1 MYWLYLPARR
11 GPRILEGMAR
21 SGLGAFLRSRRERI
35 TPADVGLPAGR
46 RRRTPGL
53 RREEVAQLA
62 FISTEYYTRL
72 EQARGPSPSREVLA
86 GLARALRLSDAERD
100 HLHHLAGVPQAP
112 PPGPSR
118 EVRPS
123 ILDLVRRLPLA
134 AATVNSAIFEVLA
147 WNDLAAALMEDF
159 STVPPRDRNL
169 ARRAF
174 LGPHPDGRRL
184 YGVSD
189 AEEFAHSVAVGLR
202 TATARYPD
210 SPEVAG
216 LVDELLAGSD
226 EFAELWAS
234 GDVAAPR
241 ILRKT
246 FRHPLVG
253 PVTVNCDVLDI
264 ADRDQHVVIYTAD
277 QGSSSEEALRLLSVV
292 GTQRLDVSG

>member
-1 MYWLYLPARR
+1 
-11 GPRILEGMAR
+11 MAR

-100 HLHHLAGVPQAP
+100 HLYHLAGVPPAP
-112 PPGPSR
+112 PPGPQR

-134 AATVNSAIFEVLA
+134 AATVNSAIYEVLA

-159 STVPPRDRNL
+159 SAVPPRDRNL

-202 TATARYPD
+202 AATARYPD

-216 LVDELLAGSD
+216 LVDELRAGSD
-226 EFAELWAS
+226 AFAGLWAA
-234 GDVAAPR
+234 GEVDAPR

-246 FRHPLVG
+246 FPHPLVG

-277 QGSSSEEALRLLSVV
+277 PGSSSEEALRLLSVV
-292 GTQRLDVSG
+292 GTQRIDVIG